1 MPMNPTRSNWIH
13 EKTEAKASGGMVS
26 SRHPLSAEAGLEIL
40 RAGGNAVDAA
50 VAASFAESVVQPAA
64 STIGGGGLFSV
75 REPDGKAHGIN
86 YMWQAP
92 ERASADMF
100 PIERV
105 PQRGLFGW
113 SGVKNKA
120 NEIGGL
126 AVAVP
131 GSVAGLVKASE
142 RFGRLPLAEVMK
154 PAIRLAREGFAMDWY
169 GSLMAGI
176 HLDILKSFPLTAGML
191 LRDGEFPFRPTMI
204 GPADLHRQPELADTL
219 EAIAAGGASAFYTGE
234 IAASIVE
241 AVNSN
246 GGLFTSDDL
255 ANYEAV
261 VTTPVEISY
270 RGYRVQGEP
279 SGFTIYA
286 QILNVLSHLDFST
299 LRPDSAERLHLFIEA
314 FRHCSR
320 DRAKFNP
327 GSGTVEGTWQFL
339 LSASYAADLAGR
351 IHPAKRVDI
360 SATTPEGKSSFPAGE
375 SRTVHIAA
383 IDADGGM
390 ASLTETVIGNYGS
403 FVMSNTGV
411 LLNNGM
417 ITFAPAPGYPN
428 SIIGGERPSPFITPL
443 HITQPDGKSIMTIGS
458 SGGSKIMT
466 SVLQIASYIIDHG
479 MSPQEATSFPRI
491 DFEGD
496 TVIVDH
502 RFSSET
508 VASLK
513 SFGHS
518 VELRSEE
525 LATFEYG
532 NPCVLSRDAEGVIR
546 AGVNP
551 FQATVAVG
559 YDVSD
564 RADDGVEG

>member
-1 MPMNPTRSNWIH
+1 MH
-13 EKTEAKASGGMVS
+13 DKTEALASGGMVS

-75 REPDGKAHGIN
+75 RQPDGTAHGIN

-92 ERASADMF
+92 IAASADMF
-100 PIERV
+100 PMEGA
-105 PQRGLFGW
+105 PMRGLFGW
-113 SGVKNKA
+113 SGVKDKA

-126 AVAVP
+126 AAAVP
-131 GSVAGLVKASE
+131 GSVAGLAKASE
-142 RFGRLPLAEVMK
+142 DFGRLPLAEVMK
-154 PAIRLAREGFAMDWY
+154 PAIRLARDGFPMDWY

-176 HLDILKSFPLTAGML
+176 HLDILKSYPVTAGML
-191 LRDGEFPFRPTMI
+191 LRDGEFPYRPSMI
-204 GPADLHRQPELADTL
+204 GPADLHRQRELAETL
-219 EAIAAGGASAFYTGE
+219 EAIAVQGAKAFYTGE

-241 AVNSN
+241 AVNVN
-246 GGLFTSDDL
+246 GGVFSLRDL
-255 ANYEAV
+255 ETYEAIGS
-261 VTTPVEISY
+261 TPLEVSY
-270 RGYRVQGEP
+270 RGHRVQGEP

-286 QILNVLSHLDFST
+286 QVLNVLSHLDFSG
-299 LRPDSAERLHLFIEA
+299 LAPDSAERLHLFIET

-320 DRAKFNP
+320 DRAKFDP
-327 GSGTVEGTWQFL
+327 GFGTAEGPWSYL
-339 LSASYAADLAGR
+339 LSTEYSANLARQIEPGR
-351 IHPAKRVDI
+351 RVDI
-360 SATTPEGKSSFPAGE
+360 PATTLEHKEAFRAGE

-383 IDADGGM
+383 IDAEGGM

-403 FVMSNTGV
+403 FVMSDTGV

-417 ITFAPAPGYPN
+417 ITFAPVPGYSN
-428 SIIGGERPSPFITPL
+428 SIVPGRRPSPFITPL
-443 HITQPDGKSIMTIGS
+443 HVTRPDGRSIMTIGS

-479 MSPQEATSFPRI
+479 MSPQQATSFPRI

-496 TVIVDH
+496 IVVLDS
-502 RFSSET
+502 RLSSET
-508 VASLK
+508 VRKLERY
-513 SFGHS
+513 GHA
-518 VELRSEE
+518 VEVRAEE

-532 NPCVLSRDAEGVIR
+532 NPCVLARDADGTIR
-546 AGVNP
+546 GGVNP

-559 YDVSD
+559 YDH
-564 RADDGVEG
+564 A